1 MSFGNFNN
9 GNKMTPM
16 SEINTT
22 PFVDVMLVL
31 LIIFIVT
38 APLLTSAVPIN
49 LPNSKSVATPD
60 SPDVVNL
67 SINEKGKM
75 FWNDLEINNKEL
87 PKFLSQAMIDS
98 KGKTE
103 LHIRADRETKY
114 FKITD
119 IMNEAQKAGIVKLGF
134 VNKVVEK

>member
-1 MSFGNFNN
+1 MSFGNFSSNN
-9 GNKMTPM
+9 RNAPM

-38 APLLTSAVPIN
+38 APLLTNTVSIN

-60 SPDVVNL
+60 APDVVNL

-75 FWNDLEINNKEL
+75 FWNDLEINRKEL
-87 PKFLSQAMIDS
+87 PKFLAQAMVDS
-98 KGKTE
+98 KGKAE

-114 FKITD
+114 FKITE
-119 IMNEAQKAGIVKLGF
+119 IMSEAQKAGISKLGF
-134 VNKVVEK
+134 VSKVAEK